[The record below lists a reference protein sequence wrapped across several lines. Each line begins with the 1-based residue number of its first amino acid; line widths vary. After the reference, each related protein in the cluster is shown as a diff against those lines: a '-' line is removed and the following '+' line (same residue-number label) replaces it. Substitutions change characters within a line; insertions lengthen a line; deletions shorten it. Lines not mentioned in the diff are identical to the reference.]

1 MKRFLKITAT
11 VVAVVLVVAIV
22 TPLLLRGKIGDI
34 VKREANAMLAAR
46 LDFEK
51 LDISLLRNF
60 PNASLNLKGLT
71 LVGTDRFEGDTIVAA
86 RRITVVVNLM
96 SLVGDEGFEVR
107 KIILASPALHAHK
120 LADGAVNWD
129 VMKLS
134 EPADTTAAEESAP
147 SSFRLSVRDFRLT
160 DAVIR
165 YEDDSTGMEL
175 RTAPLSLRLSG
186 DMSAE
191 STQLDLD
198 LLAGGVDFTQ
208 GGVPLLHD
216 AELALDAEIDAD
228 LAEKRFTFSRN
239 TLRLNAIE
247 MRLDGWVQQV
257 GDALA
262 MDVSAGCSKVRF
274 KDLLSL
280 IPAFYKHEFRS
291 LAASGELSMELWAR
305 GQMHGAQLPA
315 FELKTEVHNG
325 SFQYSS
331 LPKAV
336 TDINI
341 AAKVSNAGGELD
353 KTEVEISEFGL
364 KMAGNSLSATGYATN
379 LMSDPTFRATLSGR
393 VDLGGIRE
401 VYPLEK
407 GIDLAG
413 RIAASMKLSGRM
425 SDIESGRYERIS
437 ASGSLVVEQLGLHV
451 QQLPEVFIRRAAA
464 TISPQ
469 AMTLGEFGVKVG
481 GSDLSATGQL
491 TGYLGYLMRGEQLA
505 GRLYVKSDLLD
516 LNEIRAAV
524 PADAE
529 AESAEAESAEAEKP
543 AEEVAAAPAQAIV
556 VPKNLN
562 LSLNAEL
569 KKVLFEKMVIT
580 DIAGEMSVAGGTL
593 SLDRLGLQ
601 LFDGKASASGRYST
615 AADPAHPTLSLAASI
630 AKASFPRT
638 FEEIEAVRQLAP
650 IFEKASGDYS
660 LSIDMRTTLDA
671 AMSPDLMSL
680 TAQGELS
687 SENVSVEGV
696 EAFDKL
702 ADLLKNDK
710 LRRIEARDLK
720 IRFSI
725 KDGRVTTEPFDLK
738 MGDVNVNMSGT
749 TGLDRTIDYTAKV
762 TLPAGVGG
770 VLGAV
775 NVGIGGTFTSPKIT
789 LGVQETVEQ
798 VVSNVVS
805 EQLDNLTGGRGGLFS
820 DDTQTR
826 AAALREEA
834 QRAGEKLVEAA
845 ETQRQKLVDA
855 AAKKGALAKIAAEA
869 AGDALVDEAKKQ
881 SKALLE
887 EAEKQIQKLTQE
899 AESGAQQ

>member
-11 VVAVVLVVAIV
+11 VVAVVLVVVIV

-107 KIILASPALHAHK
+107 KIVLASPALHAHK

-129 VMKLS
+129 VMKPS
-134 EPADTTAAEESAP
+134 EQADTTAAEESAP

-228 LAEKRFTFSRN
+228 LAEGRFTFSRN

-262 MDVSAGCSKVRF
+262 MDVSAGCSEVRF

-393 VDLGGIRE
+393 VDLGAIRE

-413 RIAASMKLSGRM
+413 RIAASLKLSGRM
-425 SDIESGRYERIS
+425 SDVESGRYERIS

-451 QQLPEVFIRRAAA
+451 PQLPEVFIRRAAA

-529 AESAEAESAEAEKP
+529 AESADAEKP
-543 AEEVAAAPAQAIV
+543 AEEAAAAPAQAIV

-601 LFDGKASASGRYST
+601 LFGGKASASGRYST

-680 TAQGELS
+680 TAQGEIS

-696 EAFDKL
+696 EVFDKL

-805 EQLDNLTGGRGGLFS
+805 EQIDSLTGGRGGLLS

>member
-129 VMKLS
+129 VMKPS
-134 EPADTTAAEESAP
+134 EQADTTAAEESAP

-228 LAEKRFTFSRN
+228 LAEGRFTFSRN

-262 MDVSAGCSKVRF
+262 MDVSAGCSEVRF

-393 VDLGGIRE
+393 VDLGAIRE

-425 SDIESGRYERIS
+425 SDVESGRYERIS

-451 QQLPEVFIRRAAA
+451 PQLPEVFIRRAAA

-469 AMTLGEFGVKVG
+469 AMTLGEFGVTVG

-524 PADAE
+524 PAD
-529 AESAEAESAEAEKP
+529 AEAESAEAEKP

-601 LFDGKASASGRYST
+601 LFGGKASASGRYST

-630 AKASFPRT
+630 AKASLPRT

-680 TAQGELS
+680 TAQGEIS

-696 EAFDKL
+696 EVFDKL

-805 EQLDNLTGGRGGLFS
+805 EQIDNLTGGRGGLLS

-826 AAALREEA
+826 ADALREEA

>member
-129 VMKLS
+129 VMKPS

-228 LAEKRFTFSRN
+228 LAEGRFTFSRN

-262 MDVSAGCSKVRF
+262 MDVSAGCSEVRF

-393 VDLGGIRE
+393 VDLGAIRE

-413 RIAASMKLSGRM
+413 RIAASLKLSGRM
-425 SDIESGRYERIS
+425 SDVESGRYERIS

-451 QQLPEVFIRRAAA
+451 PQLPEVFIRRAAA

-529 AESAEAESAEAEKP
+529 AESAEAEKP

-593 SLDRLGLQ
+593 SLDWLGLQ

-696 EAFDKL
+696 EVFDKL

-805 EQLDNLTGGRGGLFS
+805 EQIDNLTGGRGGLLS

>member
-129 VMKLS
+129 VMKPS

-228 LAEKRFTFSRN
+228 LAEGRFTFSRN

-262 MDVSAGCSKVRF
+262 MDVSAGCSEVRF

-393 VDLGGIRE
+393 VDLGAIRE

-425 SDIESGRYERIS
+425 SDVESGRYERIS

-469 AMTLGEFGVKVG
+469 AMTLGEFGVTVG

-529 AESAEAESAEAEKP
+529 AESADAEKP
-543 AEEVAAAPAQAIV
+543 AEEAAAAPAQAIV

-601 LFDGKASASGRYST
+601 LFGGKASASGRYST

-680 TAQGELS
+680 TAQGEIS

-696 EAFDKL
+696 EVFDKL
-702 ADLLKNDK
+702 AGLLKNDK

-805 EQLDNLTGGRGGLFS
+805 EQIDNLTGGRGGLLS

>member
-129 VMKLS
+129 VMKPS
-134 EPADTTAAEESAP
+134 EQADTTAAEESAP

-228 LAEKRFTFSRN
+228 LAEGRFTFSRN

-262 MDVSAGCSKVRF
+262 MDVSAGCSEVRF

-393 VDLGGIRE
+393 VDLGAIRE

-425 SDIESGRYERIS
+425 SDVESGRYEHIS

-469 AMTLGEFGVKVG
+469 AMTLGEFGVTVG

-529 AESAEAESAEAEKP
+529 AESADAEKP
-543 AEEVAAAPAQAIV
+543 AEEAAAAPAQAIV

-601 LFDGKASASGRYST
+601 LFGGKASASGRYST

-680 TAQGELS
+680 TAQGEIS

-696 EAFDKL
+696 EVFDKL

-805 EQLDNLTGGRGGLFS
+805 EQIDNLTGGRGGLLS

>member
-129 VMKLS
+129 VMKPS
-134 EPADTTAAEESAP
+134 EPADTTAAEEAAP

-228 LAEKRFTFSRN
+228 LAEGRFTFSRN

-262 MDVSAGCSKVRF
+262 MDVSAGCSEVRF

-393 VDLGGIRE
+393 VDLGAIRE

-425 SDIESGRYERIS
+425 SDVESGRYERIS

-529 AESAEAESAEAEKP
+529 AESADAEKP
-543 AEEVAAAPAQAIV
+543 AEEAAAAPAQAIV

-601 LFDGKASASGRYST
+601 LFGGKASASGRYST

-680 TAQGELS
+680 TAQGEIS

-805 EQLDNLTGGRGGLFS
+805 EQIDNLTGGRGGLLS

>member
-22 TPLLLRGKIGDI
+22 APLLFRGRIVEI

-129 VMKLS
+129 VMKPS
-134 EPADTTAAEESAP
+134 EQADTTAAEESAP

-228 LAEKRFTFSRN
+228 LAEKCFTFSRN

-262 MDVSAGCSKVRF
+262 MDVSAGCSEVRF

-393 VDLGGIRE
+393 VDLGAIRE

-413 RIAASMKLSGRM
+413 RIAASLKLSGRM
-425 SDIESGRYERIS
+425 SDVESGRYERIS

-451 QQLPEVFIRRAAA
+451 PQLPEVFIRRAAA

-524 PADAE
+524 PAD
-529 AESAEAESAEAEKP
+529 AEAESAEAEKP

-680 TAQGELS
+680 TAQGEIS

-696 EAFDKL
+696 EVFDKL

-805 EQLDNLTGGRGGLFS
+805 EQIDNLTGGRGGLLS

>member
-129 VMKLS
+129 VMKPS
-134 EPADTTAAEESAP
+134 EQADTTAAEESAP

-175 RTAPLSLRLSG
+175 RTAPLTLRLSG

-393 VDLGGIRE
+393 VDLGAIRE

-425 SDIESGRYERIS
+425 SDVESGRYERIS

-469 AMTLGEFGVKVG
+469 AMTLGEFGVTVG

-529 AESAEAESAEAEKP
+529 AEPADAEKP
-543 AEEVAAAPAQAIV
+543 AEEAAAAPAQAIV

-601 LFDGKASASGRYST
+601 LFGGKASASGRYST

-680 TAQGELS
+680 TAQGEIS

-696 EAFDKL
+696 EVFDKL

-805 EQLDNLTGGRGGLFS
+805 EQIDNLTGGRGGLLS

>member
-129 VMKLS
+129 VMKPS

-191 STQLDLD
+191 STQLDFD

-228 LAEKRFTFSRN
+228 LAEGRFTFSRN

-262 MDVSAGCSKVRF
+262 MDVSAGCSEVRF

-393 VDLGGIRE
+393 VDLGAIRE

-413 RIAASMKLSGRM
+413 RIAASLKLSGRM
-425 SDIESGRYERIS
+425 SDVESGRYERIS

-451 QQLPEVFIRRAAA
+451 PQLPEVFIRRAAA

-529 AESAEAESAEAEKP
+529 AESADAEKP
-543 AEEVAAAPAQAIV
+543 AEEAAAAPAQAIV

-601 LFDGKASASGRYST
+601 LFGGKASASGRYST

-680 TAQGELS
+680 TAQGEIS

-696 EAFDKL
+696 EVFDKL

-805 EQLDNLTGGRGGLFS
+805 EQIDNLTGGRGGLLS

-826 AAALREEA
+826 AEALREEA
-834 QRAGEKLVEAA
+834 RRAGEKLVEAA
-845 ETQRQKLVDA
+845 EEQCRKLVDA

-869 AGDALVDEAKKQ
+869 AGEALVSEAKKQ
-881 SKALLE
+881 AQALVA
-887 EAEKQIQKLTQE
+887 EAEKQIEKLSEKEQ
-899 AESGAQQ
+899 

>member
-11 VVAVVLVVAIV
+11 MVAVVLVVAIV

-129 VMKLS
+129 VMKPS

-228 LAEKRFTFSRN
+228 LAEGRFTFSRN

-262 MDVSAGCSKVRF
+262 MDVSAGCSEVRF

-393 VDLGGIRE
+393 VDLGAIRE

-413 RIAASMKLSGRM
+413 RIAASLKLSGRM
-425 SDIESGRYERIS
+425 SDVESGRYERIS

-451 QQLPEVFIRRAAA
+451 PQLPEVFIRRAAA

-529 AESAEAESAEAEKP
+529 AESADAEKP
-543 AEEVAAAPAQAIV
+543 AEEAAAAPAQAIV

-601 LFDGKASASGRYST
+601 LFGGKASASGRYST

-680 TAQGELS
+680 TAQGEIS

-696 EAFDKL
+696 EVFDKL

-805 EQLDNLTGGRGGLFS
+805 EQIDNLTGGRGGLLS

-826 AAALREEA
+826 AEALREEA
-834 QRAGEKLVEAA
+834 RRAGEKLVEAA
-845 ETQRQKLVDA
+845 EEQCRKLVDA

-869 AGDALVDEAKKQ
+869 AGEALVSEAKKQ
-881 SKALLE
+881 AQALVA
-887 EAEKQIQKLTQE
+887 EAEKQIEKLSEKEQ
-899 AESGAQQ
+899 

>member
-129 VMKLS
+129 VMKPS
-134 EPADTTAAEESAP
+134 EQADTTAAEESAP

-262 MDVSAGCSKVRF
+262 MDVSAGCSEVRF

-280 IPAFYKHEFRS
+280 IPAFYKHEFRC

-393 VDLGGIRE
+393 VDLGAIRE

-413 RIAASMKLSGRM
+413 RIAASLKLSGRM
-425 SDIESGRYERIS
+425 SDVESGRYERIS

-451 QQLPEVFIRRAAA
+451 PQLPEVFIRRAAA

-529 AESAEAESAEAEKP
+529 AESADAEKP
-543 AEEVAAAPAQAIV
+543 AEEAAAAPAQAIV

-601 LFDGKASASGRYST
+601 LFGGKASASGRYST

-680 TAQGELS
+680 TAQGEIS

-696 EAFDKL
+696 EVFDKL

-805 EQLDNLTGGRGGLFS
+805 EQIDNLTGGRGGLLS

>member
-129 VMKLS
+129 VMKPS

-262 MDVSAGCSKVRF
+262 MDVSAGCSEVRF

-393 VDLGGIRE
+393 VDLGAIRE

-413 RIAASMKLSGRM
+413 RIAASMKLAGRM
-425 SDIESGRYERIS
+425 SDVESGRYERIS

-451 QQLPEVFIRRAAA
+451 PQLPEVFIRRAAA

-529 AESAEAESAEAEKP
+529 AESADAEKP
-543 AEEVAAAPAQAIV
+543 AEEAAAAPAQAIV

-601 LFDGKASASGRYST
+601 LFGGKASASGRYST

-805 EQLDNLTGGRGGLFS
+805 EQIDNLTGGRGGLLS

>member
-129 VMKLS
+129 VMKPS

-228 LAEKRFTFSRN
+228 LAEGRFTFSRN

-262 MDVSAGCSKVRF
+262 MDVSAGCSEVRF

-393 VDLGGIRE
+393 VDLGAIRE

-425 SDIESGRYERIS
+425 SDVESGRYERIS

-469 AMTLGEFGVKVG
+469 AMTLGEFGVTVG

-529 AESAEAESAEAEKP
+529 AESAEAEKP
-543 AEEVAAAPAQAIV
+543 AEEAAAAPAQAIV

-601 LFDGKASASGRYST
+601 LFGGKASASGRYST

-805 EQLDNLTGGRGGLFS
+805 EQIDNLTGGRGGLLS

-887 EAEKQIQKLTQE
+887 EAEKQIQKLTLE

>member
-71 LVGTDRFEGDTIVAA
+71 LVGTDRFEGDTIVAT

-129 VMKLS
+129 VMKPS

-228 LAEKRFTFSRN
+228 LAEGRFTFSRN

-262 MDVSAGCSKVRF
+262 MDVSAGCSEVRF

-393 VDLGGIRE
+393 VDLGAIRE

-425 SDIESGRYERIS
+425 SDVESGRYERIS

-469 AMTLGEFGVKVG
+469 AMTLGEFGVTVG

-505 GRLYVKSDLLD
+505 SRLYVKSDLLD

-529 AESAEAESAEAEKP
+529 AESADAEKP
-543 AEEVAAAPAQAIV
+543 AEEAAAAPAQAIV

-601 LFDGKASASGRYST
+601 LFGGKASASGRYST

-680 TAQGELS
+680 TAQGEIS

-696 EAFDKL
+696 EVFDKL

-805 EQLDNLTGGRGGLFS
+805 EQIDNLTGGRGGLLS

>member
-129 VMKLS
+129 VMKPS

-228 LAEKRFTFSRN
+228 LAEGRFTFSRN

-262 MDVSAGCSKVRF
+262 MDVSAGCSEVRF

-393 VDLGGIRE
+393 VDLGAIRE

-425 SDIESGRYERIS
+425 SDVESGRYERIS

-451 QQLPEVFIRRAAA
+451 PQLPEAFIRRAAA

-524 PADAE
+524 PAD
-529 AESAEAESAEAEKP
+529 AEAESAEAEKP

-680 TAQGELS
+680 TAQGEIS

-696 EAFDKL
+696 EVFDKL

-805 EQLDNLTGGRGGLFS
+805 EQIDNLTGGRGGLLS

>member
-129 VMKLS
+129 VMKPS
-134 EPADTTAAEESAP
+134 EQADTTAAEESAP

-228 LAEKRFTFSRN
+228 LAEGRFTFSRN

-262 MDVSAGCSKVRF
+262 MDVSAGCSEVRF

-393 VDLGGIRE
+393 VDLGAIRE

-425 SDIESGRYERIS
+425 SDVESGRYERIS

-451 QQLPEVFIRRAAA
+451 PQLPEVFIRRAAA

-529 AESAEAESAEAEKP
+529 AESAEAEKP
-543 AEEVAAAPAQAIV
+543 AEEAAAAPAQAIV

-601 LFDGKASASGRYST
+601 LFGGKASASGRYST

-680 TAQGELS
+680 TAQGEIS

-696 EAFDKL
+696 EVFDKL

-805 EQLDNLTGGRGGLFS
+805 EQIDNLTGGRGGLLS

>member
-129 VMKLS
+129 VMKPS
-134 EPADTTAAEESAP
+134 EQADTTAAEESAP

-262 MDVSAGCSKVRF
+262 MDVSAGCSEVRF

-393 VDLGGIRE
+393 VDLGAIRE

-413 RIAASMKLSGRM
+413 RIAASMKLAGRM
-425 SDIESGRYERIS
+425 SDVESGRYERIS

-469 AMTLGEFGVKVG
+469 AMTLGEFGVTVG

-529 AESAEAESAEAEKP
+529 AESADAEKP
-543 AEEVAAAPAQAIV
+543 AEEAAAAPAQAIV

-601 LFDGKASASGRYST
+601 LFGGKASASGRYST

-680 TAQGELS
+680 TAQGEIS

-696 EAFDKL
+696 EVFDKL

-805 EQLDNLTGGRGGLFS
+805 EQIDNLTGGRGGLLS

>member
-129 VMKLS
+129 VMKPS
-134 EPADTTAAEESAP
+134 EQADTTAAEESAP
-147 SSFRLSVRDFRLT
+147 SSFRLLVRDFRLT

-228 LAEKRFTFSRN
+228 LAEGRFTFSRN

-262 MDVSAGCSKVRF
+262 MDVSAGCSEVRF

-393 VDLGGIRE
+393 VDLGAIRE

-425 SDIESGRYERIS
+425 SDVESGRYERIS

-529 AESAEAESAEAEKP
+529 AESAEAEKP

-601 LFDGKASASGRYST
+601 LFGGKASASGRYST

-680 TAQGELS
+680 TARGEIS

-696 EAFDKL
+696 EVFDKL

-805 EQLDNLTGGRGGLFS
+805 EQIDNLTGGRGGLLS

>member
-129 VMKLS
+129 VMKPS
-134 EPADTTAAEESAP
+134 EQADTTAAEESAP

-262 MDVSAGCSKVRF
+262 MDVSAGCSEVRF

-393 VDLGGIRE
+393 VDLGAIRE

-413 RIAASMKLSGRM
+413 RIAASLKLSGRM
-425 SDIESGRYERIS
+425 SDVESGRYERIS

-451 QQLPEVFIRRAAA
+451 PQLPEVFIRRAAA

-529 AESAEAESAEAEKP
+529 AESAEAEKP

-601 LFDGKASASGRYST
+601 LFGGKASASGRYST

-680 TAQGELS
+680 TAQGEIS

-696 EAFDKL
+696 EVFDKL

-805 EQLDNLTGGRGGLFS
+805 EQIDNLTGGRGGLLS

>member
-107 KIILASPALHAHK
+107 KIVLASPAVHAHK

-129 VMKLS
+129 VMKPS
-134 EPADTTAAEESAP
+134 GEADTTAAEESAP

-228 LAEKRFTFSRN
+228 LAEGRFTFSRN

-262 MDVSAGCSKVRF
+262 MDVSAGCSEVRF

-393 VDLGGIRE
+393 VDLGAIRE

-413 RIAASMKLSGRM
+413 RIAASMKLAGRM
-425 SDIESGRYERIS
+425 SDVESGRYERIS

-469 AMTLGEFGVKVG
+469 AMTLGEFGVTVG

-529 AESAEAESAEAEKP
+529 AESADAEKP
-543 AEEVAAAPAQAIV
+543 AEEAAAAPAQAIV

-601 LFDGKASASGRYST
+601 LFGGKASASGRYST

-680 TAQGELS
+680 TAQGEIS

-696 EAFDKL
+696 EVFDKL

-805 EQLDNLTGGRGGLFS
+805 EQIDNLTGGRGGLLS

>member
-129 VMKLS
+129 VMKPS
-134 EPADTTAAEESAP
+134 EQADTTAAEESAP

-228 LAEKRFTFSRN
+228 LAEGRFTFSRN

-262 MDVSAGCSKVRF
+262 MDVSAGCSEVRF

-393 VDLGGIRE
+393 VDLGAIRE

-413 RIAASMKLSGRM
+413 RIAASLKLSGRM
-425 SDIESGRYERIS
+425 SDVESGRYERIS

-451 QQLPEVFIRRAAA
+451 PQLPEVFIRRAAA

-529 AESAEAESAEAEKP
+529 AESADAEKP
-543 AEEVAAAPAQAIV
+543 AEEAAAAPAQAIV

-580 DIAGEMSVAGGTL
+580 DIVGEMSVAGGTL

-680 TAQGELS
+680 TAQGEIS

-696 EAFDKL
+696 EVFDKL

-805 EQLDNLTGGRGGLFS
+805 EQIDNLTGGRGGLLS

-869 AGDALVDEAKKQ
+869 AGDALVDGAKKQ

>member
-107 KIILASPALHAHK
+107 KIILASPALHVHK

-129 VMKLS
+129 VMKPS
-134 EPADTTAAEESAP
+134 EPADTTAAEKSAP

-228 LAEKRFTFSRN
+228 LAEGRFTFSRN

-262 MDVSAGCSKVRF
+262 MDVSAGCSEVRF

-393 VDLGGIRE
+393 VDLGAIRE

-425 SDIESGRYERIS
+425 SDVESGRYERIS

-469 AMTLGEFGVKVG
+469 AMTLGEFGVTVG

-529 AESAEAESAEAEKP
+529 AESADAEKP
-543 AEEVAAAPAQAIV
+543 AEEAAAAPAQAIV

-680 TAQGELS
+680 TAQGEIS

-805 EQLDNLTGGRGGLFS
+805 EQIDNLTGGRGGLLS

>member
-129 VMKLS
+129 VMKPS

-262 MDVSAGCSKVRF
+262 MDVSAGCSEVRF

-393 VDLGGIRE
+393 VDLGAIRE

-413 RIAASMKLSGRM
+413 RIAASMKLAGRM
-425 SDIESGRYERIS
+425 SDVESGRYERIS

-451 QQLPEVFIRRAAA
+451 PQLPEVFIRRAAA

-529 AESAEAESAEAEKP
+529 AESAEAESADAEKP
-543 AEEVAAAPAQAIV
+543 AEEAAAAPAQAIV

-601 LFDGKASASGRYST
+601 LFGGKASASGRYST

-680 TAQGELS
+680 TAQGEIS

-696 EAFDKL
+696 EVFDKL

-805 EQLDNLTGGRGGLFS
+805 EQIDNLTGGRGGLLS

>member
-129 VMKLS
+129 VMKPS
-134 EPADTTAAEESAP
+134 EQADTTAAEESAP

-228 LAEKRFTFSRN
+228 LAEGRFTFSRN

-262 MDVSAGCSKVRF
+262 MDVSAGCSEVRF

-393 VDLGGIRE
+393 VDLGAIRE

-413 RIAASMKLSGRM
+413 RIAASMKLAGRM
-425 SDIESGRYERIS
+425 SDVESGRYERIS

-469 AMTLGEFGVKVG
+469 AMTLGEFGVTVG

-505 GRLYVKSDLLD
+505 GRLYVKSDMLD

-529 AESAEAESAEAEKP
+529 AESAEAEKP
-543 AEEVAAAPAQAIV
+543 AEEAAAAPAQAIV

-601 LFDGKASASGRYST
+601 LFGGKASASGRYST

-680 TAQGELS
+680 TAQGEIS

-696 EAFDKL
+696 EVFDKL

-805 EQLDNLTGGRGGLFS
+805 EQIDNLTGGRGGLLS

>member
-129 VMKLS
+129 VMKPS

-228 LAEKRFTFSRN
+228 LAEGRFTFSRN

-262 MDVSAGCSKVRF
+262 MDVSAGCSEVRF

-393 VDLGGIRE
+393 VDLGAIRE

-425 SDIESGRYERIS
+425 SDVESGRYERIS

-469 AMTLGEFGVKVG
+469 AMTLGEFGVTVG

-529 AESAEAESAEAEKP
+529 EESAEAEKP
-543 AEEVAAAPAQAIV
+543 AEEAAAAPAQAIV

-601 LFDGKASASGRYST
+601 LFGGKASASGRYST

-696 EAFDKL
+696 EVFDKL

-805 EQLDNLTGGRGGLFS
+805 EQIDNLTGGRGGLLS

>member
-129 VMKLS
+129 VMKPS

-262 MDVSAGCSKVRF
+262 MDVSAGCSEVRF

-393 VDLGGIRE
+393 VDLGAIRE

-413 RIAASMKLSGRM
+413 RIAASLKLSGRM
-425 SDIESGRYERIS
+425 SDVESGRYERIS

-469 AMTLGEFGVKVG
+469 AMTLGEFGVTVG

-524 PADAE
+524 PAD
-529 AESAEAESAEAEKP
+529 AEAESAEAEKP

-680 TAQGELS
+680 TAQGEIS

-696 EAFDKL
+696 EVFDKL

-805 EQLDNLTGGRGGLFS
+805 EQIDNLTGGRGGLLS

-855 AAKKGALAKIAAEA
+855 AAKKGTLAKIAAEA

>member
-1 MKRFLKITAT
+1 MKRLLKITAT

-34 VKREANAMLAAR
+34 VKREVNAMLAAR

-129 VMKLS
+129 VMKPS

-262 MDVSAGCSKVRF
+262 MDVSAGCSEVRF

-315 FELKTEVHNG
+315 FELKTEVNNG

-393 VDLGGIRE
+393 VDLGAIRE

-413 RIAASMKLSGRM
+413 RIAASMKLAGRM
-425 SDIESGRYERIS
+425 SDVESGRYERIS

-469 AMTLGEFGVKVG
+469 AMTLGEFGVTVG

-529 AESAEAESAEAEKP
+529 AESADAEKP
-543 AEEVAAAPAQAIV
+543 AEEAAAAPAQAIV

-680 TAQGELS
+680 TAQGEIS

-696 EAFDKL
+696 EVFDKL

-749 TGLDRTIDYTAKV
+749 TGLDRTIDYMAKV

-805 EQLDNLTGGRGGLFS
+805 EQIDNLTGGRGGLLS

>member
-129 VMKLS
+129 VMKPS
-134 EPADTTAAEESAP
+134 EQADTTAAEESAP

-228 LAEKRFTFSRN
+228 LAEGRFTFSRN

-262 MDVSAGCSKVRF
+262 MDVSAGCSEVRF

-393 VDLGGIRE
+393 VDLGAIRE

-413 RIAASMKLSGRM
+413 RIAASMKLAGRM
-425 SDIESGRYERIS
+425 SDVESGRYERIS

-451 QQLPEVFIRRAAA
+451 PQLPEVFIRRAAA

-529 AESAEAESAEAEKP
+529 AESAEAEKP

-601 LFDGKASASGRYST
+601 LFGGKASASGRYFT

-680 TAQGELS
+680 TAQGEIS

-696 EAFDKL
+696 EVFDKL

-805 EQLDNLTGGRGGLFS
+805 EQIDNLTGGRGGLLS

-826 AAALREEA
+826 AEALREEA
-834 QRAGEKLVEAA
+834 RRAGEKLVEAA
-845 ETQRQKLVDA
+845 EEQCRKLVDA

>member
-129 VMKLS
+129 VMKPS

-198 LLAGGVDFTQ
+198 LQAGGVDFTQ

-228 LAEKRFTFSRN
+228 LAEGRFTFSRN

-247 MRLDGWVQQV
+247 MRLDGWAQQV

-262 MDVSAGCSKVRF
+262 MDVSAGCSEVRF

-393 VDLGGIRE
+393 VDLGAIRE

-407 GIDLAG
+407 GFDLAG

-425 SDIESGRYERIS
+425 SDVESGRYERIS

-469 AMTLGEFGVKVG
+469 AMTLGEFGVTVG

-529 AESAEAESAEAEKP
+529 AESADAEKP
-543 AEEVAAAPAQAIV
+543 AEEAAAAPAQAIV

-601 LFDGKASASGRYST
+601 LFGGKASASGRYST

-680 TAQGELS
+680 TAQGEIS

-696 EAFDKL
+696 EVFDKL

-805 EQLDNLTGGRGGLFS
+805 EQIDNLTGGRGGLLS

>member
-129 VMKLS
+129 VMKPS
-134 EPADTTAAEESAP
+134 EQADTTAAEESAP

-262 MDVSAGCSKVRF
+262 MDVSAGCSEVRF

-280 IPAFYKHEFRS
+280 IPVFYKHEFRS

-393 VDLGGIRE
+393 VDLGAIRE

-425 SDIESGRYERIS
+425 SDVESGRYERIS

-469 AMTLGEFGVKVG
+469 AMTLGEFGVTVG

-524 PADAE
+524 PAD
-529 AESAEAESAEAEKP
+529 AEAESAEAEKP

-680 TAQGELS
+680 TAQGEIS

-696 EAFDKL
+696 EVFDKL

-805 EQLDNLTGGRGGLFS
+805 EQIDNLTGGRGGLLS

>member
-129 VMKLS
+129 VMKPS
-134 EPADTTAAEESAP
+134 GEADTTAAEESAP

-228 LAEKRFTFSRN
+228 LAEGRFTFSRN

-262 MDVSAGCSKVRF
+262 MDVSAGCSEVRF

-393 VDLGGIRE
+393 VDLGAIRE

-425 SDIESGRYERIS
+425 SDVESGRYERIS

-469 AMTLGEFGVKVG
+469 AMTLGEFGVTVG

-529 AESAEAESAEAEKP
+529 AESADAEKP
-543 AEEVAAAPAQAIV
+543 AEESAAAPAQAIV

-680 TAQGELS
+680 TAQGEIS

-696 EAFDKL
+696 EVFDKL

-805 EQLDNLTGGRGGLFS
+805 EQIDNLTGGRGGLLS

>member
-129 VMKLS
+129 VMKPS

-228 LAEKRFTFSRN
+228 LAEGRFTFSRN

-262 MDVSAGCSKVRF
+262 MDVSAGCSEVRF

-393 VDLGGIRE
+393 VDLGAIRE

-425 SDIESGRYERIS
+425 SDVESGRYERIS

-529 AESAEAESAEAEKP
+529 AESAEAEKP

-601 LFDGKASASGRYST
+601 LFGGKASASGRYST

-638 FEEIEAVRQLAP
+638 FEEIETVRQLAP

-680 TAQGELS
+680 TAQGEIS

-696 EAFDKL
+696 EVFDKL

-805 EQLDNLTGGRGGLFS
+805 EQIDNLTGGRGGLLS

>member
-129 VMKLS
+129 VMKPS

-228 LAEKRFTFSRN
+228 LAEGRFTFSRN

-262 MDVSAGCSKVRF
+262 MDVSAGCSEVRF

-393 VDLGGIRE
+393 VDLGAIRE

-413 RIAASMKLSGRM
+413 RIAASLKLSGRM
-425 SDIESGRYERIS
+425 SDVESGRYERIS

-451 QQLPEVFIRRAAA
+451 PQLPEVFIRRAAA

-529 AESAEAESAEAEKP
+529 AESADAEKP
-543 AEEVAAAPAQAIV
+543 AEEAAAAPAQAIV

-601 LFDGKASASGRYST
+601 LFGGKASASGRYST

-680 TAQGELS
+680 TAQGEIS

-696 EAFDKL
+696 EVFDKL

-710 LRRIEARDLK
+710 LRHIEARDLK

-805 EQLDNLTGGRGGLFS
+805 EQIDNLTGGRGGLLS

>member
-129 VMKLS
+129 VMKPS
-134 EPADTTAAEESAP
+134 EQADTTAAEESAP

-262 MDVSAGCSKVRF
+262 MDVSAGCSEVRF

-393 VDLGGIRE
+393 VDLGAIRE

-413 RIAASMKLSGRM
+413 RIAASLKLSGRM
-425 SDIESGRYERIS
+425 SDVESGRYERIS

-529 AESAEAESAEAEKP
+529 AESADAEKP
-543 AEEVAAAPAQAIV
+543 AEEAAAAPAQAIV

-680 TAQGELS
+680 TAQGEIS

-696 EAFDKL
+696 EVFDKL

-805 EQLDNLTGGRGGLFS
+805 EQIDNLTGGRGGLLS

>member
-129 VMKLS
+129 VMKPS

-262 MDVSAGCSKVRF
+262 MDVSAGCSEVRF

-393 VDLGGIRE
+393 VDLGAIRE

-425 SDIESGRYERIS
+425 SDVESGRYERIS

-451 QQLPEVFIRRAAA
+451 PQLPEVFIRRAAA

-529 AESAEAESAEAEKP
+529 AESADAEKP
-543 AEEVAAAPAQAIV
+543 AEEAAAAPAQAIV

-601 LFDGKASASGRYST
+601 LFGGKASASGRYST

-680 TAQGELS
+680 TAQGEIS

-696 EAFDKL
+696 EVFDKL

-805 EQLDNLTGGRGGLFS
+805 EQIDNLTGGRGGLLS

>member
-129 VMKLS
+129 VMKPS

-228 LAEKRFTFSRN
+228 LAEGRFTFSRN

-262 MDVSAGCSKVRF
+262 MDVSAGCSEVRF

-393 VDLGGIRE
+393 VDLGAIRE

-413 RIAASMKLSGRM
+413 RIAASLKLSGRM
-425 SDIESGRYERIS
+425 SDVESGRYERIS

-451 QQLPEVFIRRAAA
+451 PQLPEVFIRRAAA

-529 AESAEAESAEAEKP
+529 AESADAEKP
-543 AEEVAAAPAQAIV
+543 AEEVATAPAQAIV

-601 LFDGKASASGRYST
+601 LFGGKASASGRYST

-680 TAQGELS
+680 TAQGEIS

-696 EAFDKL
+696 EVFDKL

-805 EQLDNLTGGRGGLFS
+805 EQIDNLTGGRGGLLS

>member
-129 VMKLS
+129 VMKPS
-134 EPADTTAAEESAP
+134 EQADTTAAEESAP

-228 LAEKRFTFSRN
+228 LAEGRFTFSRN

-262 MDVSAGCSKVRF
+262 MDVSAGCSEVRF

-393 VDLGGIRE
+393 VDLGAIRE

-425 SDIESGRYERIS
+425 SDVESGRYERIS

-469 AMTLGEFGVKVG
+469 AMTLGEFGVTVG

-529 AESAEAESAEAEKP
+529 AESADAEKP
-543 AEEVAAAPAQAIV
+543 AEEAAAAPAQAIV

-601 LFDGKASASGRYST
+601 LFGGKASASGRYST

-680 TAQGELS
+680 TAQGEIS
-687 SENVSVEGV
+687 SENVRVEGV

-805 EQLDNLTGGRGGLFS
+805 EQIDNLTGGRGGLLS

>member
-129 VMKLS
+129 VMKPS
-134 EPADTTAAEESAP
+134 EQADTTAAEESAP

-228 LAEKRFTFSRN
+228 LAEGRFTFSRN

-262 MDVSAGCSKVRF
+262 MDVSAGCSEVRF

-393 VDLGGIRE
+393 VDLGAIRE

-413 RIAASMKLSGRM
+413 RIAASMKLAGRM
-425 SDIESGRYERIS
+425 SDVESGRYERIS

-469 AMTLGEFGVKVG
+469 AMTLGEFGVTVG

-524 PADAE
+524 PAD
-529 AESAEAESAEAEKP
+529 AEAESAEAEKP

-680 TAQGELS
+680 TAQGEIS

-696 EAFDKL
+696 EVFDKL

-805 EQLDNLTGGRGGLFS
+805 EQIDNLTGGRGGLLS

>member
-129 VMKLS
+129 VMKPS

-198 LLAGGVDFTQ
+198 LLAEGVDFTQ

-228 LAEKRFTFSRN
+228 LAEGRFTFSRN

-262 MDVSAGCSKVRF
+262 MDVSAGCSEVRF

-393 VDLGGIRE
+393 VDLGAIRE

-425 SDIESGRYERIS
+425 SDVESGRYERIS

-469 AMTLGEFGVKVG
+469 AMTLGEFGVTVG

-529 AESAEAESAEAEKP
+529 AESADAEKP
-543 AEEVAAAPAQAIV
+543 AEEAAAAPAQAIV

-601 LFDGKASASGRYST
+601 LFGGKASASGRYST

-680 TAQGELS
+680 TAQGEIS

-696 EAFDKL
+696 EVFDKL

-805 EQLDNLTGGRGGLFS
+805 EQIDNLTGGRGGLLS

>member
-107 KIILASPALHAHK
+107 KIILASPAVHAHK

-129 VMKLS
+129 VMKPS

-228 LAEKRFTFSRN
+228 LAEGRFTFSRN

-262 MDVSAGCSKVRF
+262 MDVSAGCSEVRF

-393 VDLGGIRE
+393 VDLGAIRE

-413 RIAASMKLSGRM
+413 RIAASMKLAGRM
-425 SDIESGRYERIS
+425 SDVESGRYERIS

-469 AMTLGEFGVKVG
+469 AMTLGEFGVTVG

-529 AESAEAESAEAEKP
+529 AESAEAEKP
-543 AEEVAAAPAQAIV
+543 AEEAAAAPAQAIV

-601 LFDGKASASGRYST
+601 LFGGKASASGRYST

-680 TAQGELS
+680 TAQGEIS

-696 EAFDKL
+696 EVFDKL

-805 EQLDNLTGGRGGLFS
+805 EQIDNLTGGRGGLLS